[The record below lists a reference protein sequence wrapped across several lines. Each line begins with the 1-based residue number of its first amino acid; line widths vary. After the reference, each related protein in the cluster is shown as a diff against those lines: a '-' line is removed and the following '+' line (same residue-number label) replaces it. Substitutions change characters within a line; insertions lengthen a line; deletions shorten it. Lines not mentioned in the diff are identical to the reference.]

1 VGDSGQSEILAMTRD
16 EVLSAFNAIRVWT
29 NGDRR
34 AVHKPLLVLLALSR
48 VNDVTSQTMDW
59 NDAEPLLK
67 VLLEEFGPDGSSTT
81 RHYPFWHLQTDG
93 LWQLNGPPEILN
105 RPAGATPTLT
115 ELRQNHVR
123 GGFTMP
129 IYDALKADPELIGI
143 VAQRIVDSHF
153 PESIRGDVLDAVG
166 LAQVESMGTPK
177 DPQRRRDPAFRA
189 KVLLAYQYRCAV
201 CGHDL
206 RMGQQS
212 IGLEAAHIKWFQAN
226 GPDEVP
232 NGIAMC
238 SLHHKVFDL
247 GAFKILPET
256 YRMVFS
262 QHLNGSETAS
272 DRMLAYHGA
281 GMILPQAKEYLPHP
295 ANLDWHARQVF
306 KSPARSG

>member
-1 VGDSGQSEILAMTRD
+1 MGDPGKGEILAMTRD
-16 EVLSAFNAIRVWT
+16 EVLAAFNAIRVWQ

-48 VNDVTSQTMDW
+48 VNEVAAQSIDW

-67 VLLEEFGPDGSSTT
+67 RLLEEFGPDGSSNT

-93 LWQLNGPPEILN
+93 LWRLDGPPEILN

-115 ELRQNHVR
+115 ELRNHHVR
-123 GGFTMP
+123 GGFTEA
-129 IYDALKADPELIGI
+129 IYTTFKSDPELIGI
-143 VAQRIVDSHF
+143 VAQRIVDAHF
-153 PESIRGDVLDAVG
+153 PDSIRGDVLDAVG
-166 LAQVESMGTPK
+166 LVQLEFMGTPK

-256 YRMVFS
+256 YQMVVS
-262 QHLNGSETAS
+262 QHLNGSEAAS
-272 DRMLAYHGA
+272 QRMLAYHGSA
-281 GMILPQAKEYLPHP
+281 MILPQAKEYLPHP
-295 ANLDWHARQVF
+295 NNLDWHSRQVF
-306 KSPARSG
+306 KHPARGD

>member
-1 VGDSGQSEILAMTRD
+1 MGHTGKGAILAMTRD
-16 EVLSAFNAIRVWT
+16 EVLAAFNAIRVWQ

-48 VNDVTSQTMDW
+48 VNEVAAQSIYW

-67 VLLEEFGPDGSSTT
+67 RLLEEFGPDGSSNT

-93 LWQLNGPPEILN
+93 LWRLDGPPEILN

-115 ELRQNHVR
+115 ELRNHHVR
-123 GGFTMP
+123 GGFTEA
-129 IYDALKADPELIGI
+129 IYTTLKSDPELIGI
-143 VAQRIVDSHF
+143 VAQRIVDAHF
-153 PESIRGDVLDAVG
+153 PDSIRGDVLDAVG
-166 LAQVESMGTPK
+166 LVQLESMGTPK

-256 YRMVFS
+256 YQMVFS
-262 QHLNGSETAS
+262 QHLNGSEGTS
-272 DRMLAYHGA
+272 QRMLACHESA
-281 GMILPQAKEYLPHP
+281 MILPQAKEYMPHP
-295 ANLDWHARQVF
+295 NHLDWHSRQVF
-306 KSPARSG
+306 KNPARDD

>member
-1 VGDSGQSEILAMTRD
+1 VAAQSI
-16 EVLSAFNAIRVWT
+16 
-29 NGDRR
+29 
-34 AVHKPLLVLLALSR
+34 
-48 VNDVTSQTMDW
+48 DW

-67 VLLEEFGPDGSSTT
+67 RLLEEFGPDGSSNT

-93 LWQLNGPPEILN
+93 LWRLDGPPEILN

-115 ELRQNHVR
+115 ELRNHHVR
-123 GGFTMP
+123 GGFTET
-129 IYDALKADPELIGI
+129 IYTTLKSDPELIGI
-143 VAQRIVDSHF
+143 VAQRIVDAHF
-153 PESIRGDVLDAVG
+153 PDSIRGDVLDAVG
-166 LAQVESMGTPK
+166 LVQVESMGKPK

-256 YRMVFS
+256 YQMVFS
-262 QHLNGSETAS
+262 QHLNGSEAAS
-272 DRMLAYHGA
+272 QRMLAYHGSA
-281 GMILPQAKEYLPHP
+281 MILPQAKEYLPHP
-295 ANLDWHARQVF
+295 NNLDWHSRQVF
-306 KSPARSG
+306 KNPARGD

>member
-1 VGDSGQSEILAMTRD
+1 MTRD
-16 EVLSAFNAIRVWT
+16 EVIAVFNSIRVWQ

-48 VNDVTSQTMDW
+48 INDANAQAMNW

-67 VLLEEFGPDGSSTT
+67 SLLQEFGPDGSFKTG
-81 RHYPFWHLQTDG
+81 HYPFWHLQTDG
-93 LWQLNGPPEILN
+93 LWQLLGPPEILN
-105 RPAGATPTLT
+105 RPAAATPTLT
-115 ELRQNHVR
+115 ELRQNQVR
-123 GGFTMP
+123 GGFITVV
-129 IYDALKADPELIGI
+129 YNALKADPELIAI
-143 VAQRIVDSHF
+143 VAQRIVDAHF
-153 PESIRGDVLDAVG
+153 PETIRGDVLDAVG
-166 LAQVESMGTPK
+166 LAQVDAMCAPQ

-212 IGLEAAHIKWFQAN
+212 IGLEAAHIKWFQAS
-226 GPDEVP
+226 GADEVP

-256 YRMVFS
+256 YRIVFS
-262 QHLNGSETAS
+262 QHLNGSEAAS
-272 DRMLAYHGA
+272 QRMLAHHGSV
-281 GMILPQAKEYLPHP
+281 MILPQAHEYLPHS
-295 ANLDWHARQVF
+295 ANLDWHTRQVF
-306 KSPARSG
+306 KSPERSN

>member
-1 VGDSGQSEILAMTRD
+1 MGHPGKGAILAMTRD
-16 EVLSAFNAIRVWT
+16 EVLAAFNAIRVWQ

-48 VNDVTSQTMDW
+48 VNEVAAQSIYW

-67 VLLEEFGPDGSSTT
+67 RLLEEFGPDGSSNT

-93 LWQLNGPPEILN
+93 LWRLDGPPEILN

-115 ELRQNHVR
+115 ELRNHHVR
-123 GGFTMP
+123 GGFTEA
-129 IYDALKADPELIGI
+129 IYTTLKSDPELIGI
-143 VAQRIVDSHF
+143 VAQRIVDAHF
-153 PESIRGDVLDAVG
+153 PDSIRGDVLDAVG
-166 LAQVESMGTPK
+166 LVQLESMGTPK

-256 YRMVFS
+256 YQMVFS
-262 QHLNGSETAS
+262 QHLNGSEGAS
-272 DRMLAYHGA
+272 QRMLAYHGSA
-281 GMILPQAKEYLPHP
+281 MILPQAKEYLPHP
-295 ANLDWHARQVF
+295 NNLDWHSRQVF
-306 KSPARSG
+306 KNPARGD